1 MNTSHVGRRNRA
13 RLFALLAAAALLPA
27 ASALSGQAQAE
38 SRVAVVFSG
47 GHETDPQDRGRP
59 VALIAAALGV
69 PPPVFRDAF
78 RAVRPAPA
86 GTAPDRQ
93 RTQGNK
99 AVLLAALGPY
109 GVTNERL
116 DAVSDHYRYQ
126 RSRGEHW
133 PSTPATA
140 YVLVKR
146 GQVIGLVIVNGG
158 SGYSSPPRVSVP
170 GFPSISAAAQLSWS
184 KDFDKNGA
192 VSALTLSPVRK
203 K

>member
-1 MNTSHVGRRNRA
+1 MNTLHAGSRNGA
-13 RLFALLAAAALLPA
+13 RLFVLLGAAFVLLA
-27 ASALSGQAQAE
+27 ASALPGQAQAV

-69 PPPVFRDAF
+69 PPQVFRDTF
-78 RAVRPAPA
+78 RSVRPAPA
-86 GTAPDRQ
+86 GVAPDRQ

-140 YVLVKR
+140 YALVKR
-146 GQVIGLVIVNGG
+146 GQVIGLVITNGG

-170 GFPSISAAAQLSWS
+170 GFSSVSPTVQLSWS

-192 VSALTLSPVRK
+192 VLALALPPVSK
-203 K
+203 